1 MKYEKVGDYFIPKIS
16 VPKSKYKNVN
26 LSKYGRAYLK
36 YLKENKKGLYTELLL
51 ENKLIDEVYEQDLR
65 AQNMEKNIIE
75 DMKKKQ
81 NITEELKEKDQM
93 KWVGLMNNIKNSA
106 VEIVM
111 NDLIK

>member
-36 YLKENKKGLYTELLL
+36 YLKENKR

-65 AQNMEKNIIE
+65 AQNMEKSIIE

-81 NITEELKEKDQM
+81 NITEKLKEKDQM